1 MEGPGEEL
9 KKEVFR
15 MARSDH
21 PAHSHGQVGIKERHM
36 SLADAPLLPV
46 PGTDGVEIF
55 HDHLQRELQKPGTGR
70 WPAGTSRRPPAQDA
84 VGWAVPNE
92 RLALIKLEGLKKVSV
107 L

>member
-1 MEGPGEEL
+1 
-9 KKEVFR
+9 

-70 WPAGTSRRPPAQDA
+70 WPAGTSRRPLLRMQS
-84 VGWAVPNE
+84 VGPSRMRGWLSSNWRV
-92 RLALIKLEGLKKVSV
+92 
-107 L
+107 